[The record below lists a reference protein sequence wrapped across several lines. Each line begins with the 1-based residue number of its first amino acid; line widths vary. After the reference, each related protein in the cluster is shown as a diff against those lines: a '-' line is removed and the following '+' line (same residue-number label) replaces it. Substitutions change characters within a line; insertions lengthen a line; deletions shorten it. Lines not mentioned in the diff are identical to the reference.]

1 MVVKQPIES
10 HAVHS
15 SRLIRHAEAQLAN
28 GDRLQASE
36 KAWGAVAHHL
46 KGIAERLG
54 WSYRTHADVFRIVDR
69 LSREMGEPRLR
80 TLFAVANGLHQNF
93 YEDAMELDYVRTEIE
108 DVKALLDMLGRADR

>member
-1 MVVKQPIES
+1 MVVQQPIES

-15 SRLIRHAEAQLAN
+15 ERLLRHAEEQLTN

-36 KAWGAVAHHL
+36 KAWGAVAHQL
-46 KGIAERLG
+46 KGIAEQRG

-69 LSREMGEPRLR
+69 LSREMREPRLK

-93 YEDAMELDYVRTEIE
+93 NEDAMELDYVRSEI
-108 DVKALLDMLGRADR
+108 DGVKELLDILSQTDR